1 MLTRT
6 FSATLSGV
14 DARTIEVEVNA
25 TGQGEESNV
34 VIVGLPDAAVRESR
48 NRVSSALQSSGYGHP
63 SGYTLVNLAPADIR
77 KEGAAFDLPI
87 ALAFLSALGL
97 VNREEL
103 EHSLI
108 VGELALDGSVRPV
121 KGCLPMAMLARD
133 LAPGIRNLIV
143 PEKNAQEAVIA
154 AKNMRVFAVSNLRE
168 AADAIA
174 GGILPLAPAKIDLF
188 QEPDW
193 SIYPDFADV
202 KGQYMAKRALEIAA
216 AGGHNVLFI
225 GPPGTGKSMLA
236 SRLPGILPP
245 MTEKESLE
253 TSRVYSVSGLLSSD
267 SPLLKTR
274 PFRSPH
280 HTVSDAGLLGGGT
293 DPRPGEISLAHNGV
307 LFLDEL
313 PEFKRSVLETLRQP
327 METGVITI
335 SRAAGSFDFPCRFLF
350 LAAMN
355 PCPCGHFGDP
365 RRNCRCGAKRIQD
378 YRAKIS
384 GPLLDRID
392 LHVEVASL
400 TDHELLNAPVSEPSS
415 AIRERV
421 FRARMI
427 QNERGV
433 INSQLGPKHLREF
446 CQIAMA
452 DKNKLRHMINE
463 LALSAR
469 AYDRILRVAR
479 TIADL
484 DGLPEISM
492 EHIYEAVGYRSL
504 DRRM

>member
-143 PEKNAQEAVIA
+143 PAKNASEAVIA
-154 AKNMRVFAVSNLRE
+154 AKHLRVFAVSNLRE
-168 AADAIA
+168 AADAVA
-174 GGILPLAPAKIDLF
+174 GMLLPLAPSKTDLF

-245 MTEKESLE
+245 MTVQESLE
-253 TSRVYSVSGLLSSD
+253 TSRVYSVSGLLNPD

-327 METGVITI
+327 LV
-335 SRAAGSFDFPCRFLF
+335 
-350 LAAMN
+350 
-355 PCPCGHFGDP
+355 
-365 RRNCRCGAKRIQD
+365 
-378 YRAKIS
+378 
-384 GPLLDRID
+384 
-392 LHVEVASL
+392 
-400 TDHELLNAPVSEPSS
+400 
-415 AIRERV
+415 
-421 FRARMI
+421 
-427 QNERGV
+427 
-433 INSQLGPKHLREF
+433 
-446 CQIAMA
+446 
-452 DKNKLRHMINE
+452 
-463 LALSAR
+463 
-469 AYDRILRVAR
+469 
-479 TIADL
+479 
-484 DGLPEISM
+484 
-492 EHIYEAVGYRSL
+492 
-504 DRRM
+504 

>member
-1 MLTRT
+1 
-6 FSATLSGV
+6 
-14 DARTIEVEVNA
+14 
-25 TGQGEESNV
+25 
-34 VIVGLPDAAVRESR
+34 
-48 NRVSSALQSSGYGHP
+48 
-63 SGYTLVNLAPADIR
+63 
-77 KEGAAFDLPI
+77 
-87 ALAFLSALGL
+87 
-97 VNREEL
+97 
-103 EHSLI
+103 
-108 VGELALDGSVRPV
+108 
-121 KGCLPMAMLARD
+121 
-133 LAPGIRNLIV
+133 
-143 PEKNAQEAVIA
+143 
-154 AKNMRVFAVSNLRE
+154 
-168 AADAIA
+168 
-174 GGILPLAPAKIDLF
+174 
-188 QEPDW
+188 
-193 SIYPDFADV
+193 
-202 KGQYMAKRALEIAA
+202 
-216 AGGHNVLFI
+216 
-225 GPPGTGKSMLA
+225 MLA

-267 SPLLKTR
+267 SPLLRTR

-365 RRNCRCGAKRIQD
+365 RRSCRCGAKRIQD

-392 LHVEVASL
+392 LHVEVAAL

-433 INSQLGPKHLREF
+433 INSQLGPKDLREY
-446 CQIAMA
+446 CQIAAA
-452 DKNKLRHMINE
+452 DKNRLRHMINE

-484 DGLPEISM
+484 DASEQIRA
-492 EHIYEAVGYRSL
+492 EHIAEAIQLRSL
-504 DRRM
+504 DRKYF

>member
-63 SGYTLVNLAPADIR
+63 TGYTLINLAPADLR

-103 EHSLI
+103 EHSMI

-121 KGCLPMAMLARD
+121 KGCLPMAMLAKN

-143 PEKNAQEAVIA
+143 PAQNAREAAIA
-154 AKNMRVFAVSNLRE
+154 AKHLKVYAVQHPRE
-168 AADAIA
+168 AADAVA
-174 GGILPLAPAKIDLF
+174 GTLLPVSSGGAGLF
-188 QEPDW
+188 LEPDW
-193 SIYPDFADV
+193 DQYPDFADV

-245 MTEKESLE
+245 MTETESLE
-253 TSRVYSVSGLLSSD
+253 TSRIYSVSGLLNSN
-267 SPLLKTR
+267 SPLMKTR
-274 PFRSPH
+274 PFRAPH

-293 DPRPGEISLAHNGV
+293 DPKPGEISLAHNGV
-307 LFLDEL
+307 LFLDEIGEMH
-313 PEFKRSVLETLRQP
+313 P
-327 METGVITI
+327 
-335 SRAAGSFDFPCRFLF
+335 
-350 LAAMN
+350 
-355 PCPCGHFGDP
+355 
-365 RRNCRCGAKRIQD
+365 IQ
-378 YRAKIS
+378 
-384 GPLLDRID
+384 L
-392 LHVEVASL
+392 
-400 TDHELLNAPVSEPSS
+400 
-415 AIRERV
+415 
-421 FRARMI
+421 
-427 QNERGV
+427 
-433 INSQLGPKHLREF
+433 
-446 CQIAMA
+446 
-452 DKNKLRHMINE
+452 NKLLM
-463 LALSAR
+463 
-469 AYDRILRVAR
+469 
-479 TIADL
+479 
-484 DGLPEISM
+484 
-492 EHIYEAVGYRSL
+492 
-504 DRRM
+504 